1 MKLILNEEANMAQE
15 AKGQIKKLYIVQI
28 LDILKKYSDC
38 DHTLQQKDIIRLMR
52 RDFGVECERKAISR
66 NIENLKDMG
75 FDIEYDKGYYLV
87 ERPFEESE
95 LRLLVDGILASR
107 YIPMKQA
114 KELIEKLTA
123 QSNIY
128 FKKKVKHIS
137 CIINMEHEDSNEL
150 FYNIEVLSQAIE
162 ENKQVL
168 FYYKKYDI
176 QKRLVN
182 TTLHKHRVNPYQ
194 IVLAN
199 GKYYLVAN
207 IDKYDNVIHFRVE
220 RISGIEIT
228 DLVRK
233 DSKCLDEMQNGFDL
247 PRHMLEHI
255 YMFGGESKRIKLR
268 IKNEAV
274 NDILDW
280 LGTDIDIIPETENN
294 TFTVTVK
301 ANEKAM
307 KYWALQFGE
316 SVTILEP
323 ESLKM
328 SILEAVDTIYQ
339 NYTLKKLP
347 IKNEI

>member
-1 MKLILNEEANMAQE
+1 MAQE
-15 AKGQIKKLYIVQI
+15 TKGQIKKLNIVQI

-52 RDFGVECERKAISR
+52 RDFGSECERKAVSR

-75 FDIEYDKGYYLV
+75 FDIEYNKGYYLV

-95 LRLLVDGILASR
+95 LRLLVDGILASK
-107 YIPMKQA
+107 YIPVKQA
-114 KELIEKLTA
+114 KELIDKLTS

-137 CIINMEHEDSNEL
+137 SIKNMEHEDSNEL

-162 ENKQVL
+162 EKKQVL
-168 FYYKKYDI
+168 FFYKKYNL

-182 TTLHKHRVNPYQ
+182 TTLQKHRVNPYQ

-228 DLVRK
+228 NEARK
-233 DSKCLDEMQNGFDL
+233 DPKCLDEMKNGFDL
-247 PRHMLEHI
+247 PRHMVEHI
-255 YMFGGESKRIKLR
+255 YMFGGKSKRIKLR

-274 NDILDW
+274 SDILDW
-280 LGTDIDIIPETENN
+280 LGTDLEIIPETGSD
-294 TFTVTVK
+294 TFIVTVK

-316 SVTILEP
+316 SVTVLEP
-323 ESLKM
+323 ESLKRN
-328 SILEAVDTIYQ
+328 ILEAVETISR
-339 NYTLKKLP
+339 NYALEKLP
-347 IKNEI
+347 IKNDI